1 MAFQRARVQRCI
13 ATEKRGKERFL
24 KKQQELKGLS
34 KAMLRLAQHDK
45 GTERKISIFVIPSK
59 VEGSLQKIE

>member
-1 MAFQRARVQRCI
+1 MHAMAFQRARVKRCI
-13 ATEKRGKERFL
+13 ATEKIGKERFP

-45 GTERKISIFVIPSK
+45 
-59 VEGSLQKIE
+59 